1 LWAKQLRE
9 VLGEEGELDSRMLEE
24 SWASGVAV
32 GWERF
37 RARRE
42 PVKAGGGVS
51 FAELNCFG
59 SFAFTESSVGEQRAC
74 GDFAQAR
81 DSYGASWLR
90 DPAQE
95 VRSRKVEPAQGSED
109 GRGDVAKKTGVMTR
123 ERACEVLGVGEGC
136 SAMQLK
142 EAYRRMVSA
151 WHPDR
156 MEQSE
161 ERVRAFATE
170 QMMAINE
177 AYHFLRGDG
186 SGMAGNA

>member
-1 LWAKQLRE
+1 
-9 VLGEEGELDSRMLEE
+9 
-24 SWASGVAV
+24 
-32 GWERF
+32 
-37 RARRE
+37 
-42 PVKAGGGVS
+42 
-51 FAELNCFG
+51 
-59 SFAFTESSVGEQRAC
+59 
-74 GDFAQAR
+74 
-81 DSYGASWLR
+81 
-90 DPAQE
+90 
-95 VRSRKVEPAQGSED
+95 
-109 GRGDVAKKTGVMTR
+109 MTR

-142 EAYRRMVSA
+142 EAYRQMVSA